1 MHLCVHQCLLWW
13 PLHNSFPKP
22 AAGVVCSCEWQKG
35 SVPKLSPKAERVK
48 LETDL
53 VRPLQ
58 DCAVTIRAHLSV
70 VYCIMNACTVCVCST
85 DSVDH
90 LFLVCAFVF
99 ASAIIDYNS
108 YSFGECAICITYIY
122 QTELAKKCIS
132 SACLYMCVYNSLAD
146 FPCVYM
152 QWIKVVGPDTCAT
165 VHAQTWSLSTGYC
178 NILQLHW

>member
-1 MHLCVHQCLLWW
+1 MFITASCGDHYITTSPNLLQVLCAHV
-13 PLHNSFPKP
+13 N
-22 AAGVVCSCEWQKG
+22 GKG
-35 SVPKLSPKAERVK
+35 SVPKLNPKAERVQ

-70 VYCIMNACTVCVCST
+70 VYCVTNACTVCVCSI

-132 SACLYMCVYNSLAD
+132 SACLYMCV
-146 FPCVYM
+146 
-152 QWIKVVGPDTCAT
+152 
-165 VHAQTWSLSTGYC
+165 
-178 NILQLHW
+178 